1 MVRRFHRSIYD
12 ELDDLK
18 ASMDYLF
25 QLAFE
30 PPDNP
35 LLPAGE
41 KPDILCW
48 YPHTLKAE
56 ITEHDDEVIVT
67 VDTIPGIENSKISV
81 DLVNPETLKITLD
94 REAETTGD
102 SDQRSFS
109 LHHIIPLESK
119 VTTSGAKSTFKNGVL
134 DIHLRKVQPEN
145 E

>member
-30 PPDNP
+30 PTDDP
-35 LLPAGE
+35 LLPEGE
-41 KPDILCW
+41 PDILCW
-48 YPHTLKAE
+48 YPHTIKAE

-81 DLVNPETLKITLD
+81 DLVNPETLRISLD
-94 REAETTGD
+94 REAGKTQD

-119 VTTSGAKSTFKNGVL
+119 VMTCGARSTFKNGVL

-145 E
+145 K